1 MYCRNDNGDLDLT
14 DMTAPTKGSA
24 LEVLK
29 TFTTLGFTS
38 FGGPTA
44 HLGYFKTAFVDKRR
58 WLSEA
63 DYANTVALCQ
73 FLPGPASS
81 QVGMVIGFRRAGY
94 LGMLM
99 AWLAFTL
106 PSAAALT
113 AFALLIKEA
122 SVVDPNAGWLK
133 GLLAAA
139 VAVVFHAVAGMAK
152 NLANTKITATIAV
165 AAGLAVLALP
175 TPWTHVAV
183 IAIAAL
189 IGAFLCEASEP
200 TDSDN
205 TRSVPQSVALGALG
219 LFLAALIALPVLA
232 RTTGNHVAEMFNAY
246 FSSGALVFGG
256 GHVVMPLLSQHT
268 VAPGWV
274 TETEF
279 LAGYSAAQAVPGP
292 LFTFASFLG
301 GADAGITG
309 AIIATFAIFAPSA
322 LLVLFG
328 LHYWD
333 RLSHSLITR
342 KAFAGANA
350 AVVGL
355 LGAALY
361 NPVFTHGI
369 SGIASLG
376 IASVC
381 WLGMAKWHVP
391 AWAIALGAALAG
403 WALL

>member
-1 MYCRNDNGDLDLT
+1 
-14 DMTAPTKGSA
+14 MTAPHKGSA

-29 TFTTLGFTS
+29 VFTGLGFTS

-44 HLGYFKTAFVDKRR
+44 HLGYFKTAFVDKRK

-81 QVGMVIGFRRAGY
+81 QVGMVVGFRRAGY

-113 AFALLIKEA
+113 AFALLVKN
-122 SVVDPNAGWLK
+122 SHVVDPNSGWLK

-152 NLANTKITATIAV
+152 NLASTKITATIAV
-165 AAGLAVLALP
+165 AAGLTVLALP
-175 TPWTHVAV
+175 SPWTHVAV
-183 IAIAAL
+183 IAVAAL
-189 IGAFLCEASEP
+189 IGMFVCEATTPTEQSEIA
-200 TDSDN
+200 T
-205 TRSVPQSVALGALG
+205 VPQSVAL
-219 LFLAALIALPVLA
+219 AALVLFIAALVALPILARVTGSHVLA
-232 RTTGNHVAEMFNAY
+232 QINAY

-256 GHVVMPLLSQHT
+256 GHVVMPLLEQHT
-268 VAPGWV
+268 VAPDWV
-274 TETEF
+274 TQTEF

-292 LFTFASFLG
+292 LFTFASYLG
-301 GADAGITG
+301 GADNGIVG
-309 AIIATFAIFAPSA
+309 AVIATIAIFAPSA

-333 RLSHSLITR
+333 RLSHSLRTR
-342 KAFAGANA
+342 RAFAGANA

-355 LGAALY
+355 LAAALY

-369 SGIASLG
+369 SSIPSLAIAV
-376 IASVC
+376 VC
-381 WLGMAKWHVP
+381 WLGMAKWKVP
-391 AWAIALGAALAG
+391 AWAIALGSALAG
-403 WALL
+403 WVLL

>member
-1 MYCRNDNGDLDLT
+1 
-14 DMTAPTKGSA
+14 MTAQSTKGSPW
-24 LEVLK
+24 EVLK
-29 TFTTLGFTS
+29 VFSGLGLTS

-44 HLGYFKTAFVDKRR
+44 HLGYFKTVFVDKRK
-58 WLSEA
+58 WLSES

-99 AWLAFTL
+99 AWLAFTV
-106 PSAAALT
+106 PSAAVLT
-113 AFALLIKEA
+113 AFALLIKQ
-122 SVVDPNAGWLK
+122 SHLVDPNAGWLK

-139 VAVVFHAVAGMAK
+139 VAVVFHAVSGMAK
-152 NLANTKITATIAV
+152 NLENTKVTATLAV
-165 AAGLAVLALP
+165 VAGLVVLSVPSPL
-175 TPWTHVAV
+175 THVAV
-183 IAIAAL
+183 IAVAAL
-189 IGAFLCEASEP
+189 LGAFLCKATAPTEA
-200 TDSDN
+200 TD
-205 TRSVPQSVALGALG
+205 TRSIPQSVALGAIA
-219 LFLAALIALPVLA
+219 LFMAALIVLPLLA
-232 RTTGNHVAEMFNAY
+232 RATGNHILAMVNAF

-256 GHVVMPLLSQHT
+256 GHVVMPLLEQHT

-274 TETEF
+274 TQTEF

-292 LFTFASFLG
+292 LFTFASYLG
-301 GADAGITG
+301 GADAGIGG
-309 AIIATFAIFAPSA
+309 AVIATIAIFAPST

-333 RLSHSLITR
+333 RLSHSLRVR

-355 LGAALY
+355 LAAALY

-369 SGIASLG
+369 SSTASLA
-376 IASVC
+376 IAAAC
-381 WLGMAKWHVP
+381 WLGMAKWNVP
-391 AWAIALGAALAG
+391 AWAIALASALAG
-403 WALL
+403 WFLL

>member
-1 MYCRNDNGDLDLT
+1 
-14 DMTAPTKGSA
+14 MTARSKMPTHAA
-24 LEVLK
+24 LEVL
-29 TFTTLGFTS
+29 TVFTRLGLTS

-44 HLGYFKTAFVDKRR
+44 HLGYFKTAFVDERR

-63 DYANTVALCQ
+63 SYANTVALCQ

-106 PSAAALT
+106 PSAAILT
-113 AFALLIKEA
+113 AFALLLKD
-122 SVVDPNAGWLK
+122 SDLVDPNSGWLK

-139 VAVVFHAVAGMAK
+139 VAVVFHAVAGMAR
-152 NLANTKITATIAV
+152 NLAHSKATATIAV
-165 AAGLAVLALP
+165 AAGLAILTAPSPWTHIAVIALAALFGIRFCSASEPSSTDGIHSVPRSVALSSLTVLVLALVSLP
-175 TPWTHVAV
+175 
-183 IAIAAL
+183 
-189 IGAFLCEASEP
+189 
-200 TDSDN
+200 
-205 TRSVPQSVALGALG
+205 
-219 LFLAALIALPVLA
+219 FLARFTGSHLISLI
-232 RTTGNHVAEMFNAY
+232 NAY
-246 FSSGALVFGG
+246 FGSGALVFGG
-256 GHVVMPLLSQHT
+256 GHVVMPLLEQHT
-268 VAPGWV
+268 VATGWV
-274 TETEF
+274 SETEF

-301 GADAGITG
+301 AADIGIPGALL
-309 AIIATFAIFAPSA
+309 ATISIFAPSA

-333 RLSHSLITR
+333 RLSHSLVTR

-355 LGAALY
+355 LAAALY

-369 SGIASLG
+369 TGIPSLS
-376 IASVC
+376 ITALC
-381 WLGMAKWHVP
+381 WLGMAKWQVP

-403 WALL
+403 WVLF

>member
-1 MYCRNDNGDLDLT
+1 
-14 DMTAPTKGSA
+14 MTKVQGSPW
-24 LEVLK
+24 EVLK
-29 TFTTLGFTS
+29 VFSTLGLTS

-44 HLGYFKTAFVDKRR
+44 HLGYFKTAFVDKRN
-58 WLSEA
+58 WLTEA

-106 PSAAALT
+106 PSAAVLT
-113 AFALLIKEA
+113 AFALLVKD
-122 SVVDPNAGWLK
+122 STLVDPEAGWLK

-152 NLANTKITATIAV
+152 NLANTRVTATIAV
-165 AAGLAVLALP
+165 IAGLIVLSVP
-175 TPWTHVAV
+175 SPWTHVAV
-183 IAIAAL
+183 IAVAAL
-189 IGAFLCEASEP
+189 AGAFVCQASAP
-200 TDSDN
+200 TETDDS
-205 TRSVPQSVALGALG
+205 RSVPQAVALSALA
-219 LFLAALIALPVLA
+219 LFVAALIALPILA
-232 RTTGNHVAEMFNAY
+232 RTTKDHTLEMINAY

-256 GHVVMPLLSQHT
+256 GHVVMPLLEQHT

-274 TETEF
+274 SQTEF

-301 GADAGITG
+301 GADAGLLG
-309 AIIATFAIFAPSA
+309 AAIATIAIFAPSA

-333 RLSHSLITR
+333 RLSHSLTIR

-355 LGAALY
+355 LAAALY

-369 SGIASLG
+369 SGIPSMA
-376 IASVC
+376 IAAVC
-381 WLGMAKWHVP
+381 WLGMAKWNVP
-391 AWAIALGAALAG
+391 AWAIALGAGIAG
-403 WALL
+403 WVLL

>member
-1 MYCRNDNGDLDLT
+1 
-14 DMTAPTKGSA
+14 MTKQQEKGSPW
-24 LEVLK
+24 EVLK
-29 TFTTLGFTS
+29 AFTGLGLTS

-44 HLGYFKTAFVDKRR
+44 HLGYFKTAFVDKRK
-58 WLSEA
+58 WLTEA

-81 QVGMVIGFRRAGY
+81 QVGMVVGFRRAGY

-106 PSAAALT
+106 PSAVALT
-113 AFALLIKEA
+113 AFALLIKD
-122 SVVDPNAGWLK
+122 SHLVDPNAGWLK

-152 NLANTKITATIAV
+152 NLANTQVTATIAV
-165 AAGLAVLALP
+165 IAGLAVLVIP
-175 TPWTHVAV
+175 SPWTHIGV
-183 IAIAAL
+183 IALAAFAGIL
-189 IGAFLCEASEP
+189 RCTAGPASE
-200 TDSDN
+200 TEN
-205 TRSVPQSVALGALG
+205 TRSVPKSVALTAIG
-219 LFLAALIALPVLA
+219 LFVGCLIALPILVKATHNHVLA
-232 RTTGNHVAEMFNAY
+232 QAEAF

-256 GHVVMPLLSQHT
+256 GHVVMPLLEQRTSD
-268 VAPGWV
+268 WV
-274 TETEF
+274 TKTEF

-292 LFTFASFLG
+292 LFTFASYLG
-301 GADAGITG
+301 AVDTGVLG
-309 AIIATFAIFAPSA
+309 AITATIAIFAPSA

-333 RLSHSLITR
+333 RLSHSALTR

-355 LGAALY
+355 LAAALY

-369 SGIASLG
+369 TGVPSLAIAAL
-376 IASVC
+376 C
-381 WLGMAKWHVP
+381 WLGMSKWNVP
-391 AWAIALGAALAG
+391 AWLIAVGAGLAG
-403 WALL
+403 WVML